1 MSYVCLWSPRWPI
14 AADFPADLVASLLE
28 HAPRIAVGERGLVW
42 GDARGLNGGK
52 VAEAMLGVATDYGF
66 EEVRAGVAST
76 PIAAEIAAMHTGA
89 DAAGTARTALVISVK
104 PGTDASFIA
113 PYKLHVLSPSDH
125 IAALLHGLGIET
137 CGAFGSLDAESIE
150 VRLGVEGVRLWQRA
164 RAEEQPWLFKI
175 PKRSLPSASVEWV
188 EYGLKDPERLQFI
201 INSLAGTVCTAL
213 AGRGERAR
221 EMGLVF
227 SLGNRTQRTHTIRS
241 SRPSAEQKR
250 WMRLAREALDTITL
264 PDAVM
269 GVTLRAE
276 SVVGSHGMQ
285 GDLFDRGFASAPAV
299 EDAIMHLTDDQ
310 GDVVVE
316 PVNSE
321 HPLLEQRTLW
331 KGIGAGGDVGAK
343 ERRRISQT
351 AQRVAESSVILS
363 EAKDLGYV
371 APGQDPSPPAQ
382 DDDNPPAQDG
392 SDGGGRLAMRPSPAR
407 HLQPTIYQ
415 PSKAA
420 HRSSAALRNAALTLQ
435 LLPSPK
441 VVTVDVETRRDHEV
455 PTRYLDGNEWHNILE
470 AAGPDRV
477 TGGKW
482 NVEYSREY
490 FRCVREDGM
499 MVWLYRGVRDQ
510 TKDWFLHGWWD

>member
-14 AADFPADLVASLLE
+14 AADFPADLVGSLLE
-28 HAPRIAVGERGLVW
+28 HAPRIAVGERGLLW
-42 GDARGLNGGK
+42 GDARGLNAARL
-52 VAEAMLGVATDYGF
+52 AEAMLRVTTDYGF
-66 EEVRAGVAST
+66 EDVRAGVAMT
-76 PIAAEIAAMHTGA
+76 PIAAEIAVMHNRV
-89 DAAGTARTALVISVK
+89 DAAATHATTPLVISVK

-125 IAALLHGLGIET
+125 IAALLNGLGIET

-150 VRLGVEGVRLWQRA
+150 VRLGIEGVRLWQRA

-175 PKRSLPSASVEWV
+175 PKRALPSATVEWV
-188 EYGLKDPERLQFI
+188 EYGLKDLERLQFI

-213 AGRGERAR
+213 IARGERAR

-276 SVVGSHGMQ
+276 SVVGSHGAQ

-299 EDAIMHLTDDQ
+299 EDAIIHLTDDQ

-316 PVNSE
+316 PVNTE
-321 HPLLEQRTLW
+321 HPLLEERTVW
-331 KGIGAGGDVGAK
+331 KGVGSGGWDMGAK
-343 ERRRISQT
+343 ERRRISRT
-351 AQRVAESSVILS
+351 GQRVAEPSPTDDDDVAANEGPASDNGHDV
-363 EAKDLGYV
+363 EDDHPETRP
-371 APGQDPSPPAQ
+371 APGR
-382 DDDNPPAQDG
+382 
-392 SDGGGRLAMRPSPAR
+392 RLA
-407 HLQPTIYQ
+407 PTIYRPTPASQ
-415 PSKAA
+415 RPFPT
-420 HRSSAALRNAALTLQ
+420 ALGALTLQ

-441 VVTVDVETRRDHEV
+441 VVTVDVEARRDHEI

-482 NVEYSREY
+482 NAEYSREY

-499 MVWLYRGVRDQ
+499 MVWLYRGMRNH

>member
-14 AADFPADLVASLLE
+14 AADFPADLVASLLM
-28 HAPRIAVGERGLVW
+28 HAPRVAVGERGLVW
-42 GDARGLNGGK
+42 GDARGLNGAK
-52 VAEAMLGVATDYGF
+52 LAEAMLRVATDYGF
-66 EEVRAGVAST
+66 EDVRAGVAMT
-76 PIAAEIAAMHTGA
+76 PIAAEIAALHSATQS
-89 DAAGTARTALVISVK
+89 GTNLVISVK
-104 PGTDASFIA
+104 AGTDATFIA

-125 IAALLHGLGIET
+125 IAALLLGLGIET

-150 VRLGVEGVRLWQRA
+150 VRLGIEGVRLWQRA

-213 AGRGERAR
+213 VARGERAR

-227 SLGNRTQRTHTIRS
+227 SLGNRTQRTHTVRS

-250 WMRLAREALDTITL
+250 WVRLAREALDSITL

-276 SVVGSHGMQ
+276 SVVGSHGAQ

-299 EDAIMHLTDDQ
+299 EDAIIHLTDDQ

-316 PVNSE
+316 PVNTE
-321 HPLLEQRTLW
+321 HPVLEQRTIW
-331 KGIGAGGDVGAK
+331 KGVGAGGWEMGAK
-343 ERRRISQT
+343 ERRRISRT
-351 AQRVAESSVILS
+351 AQRVSEPSRES
-363 EAKDLGYV
+363 
-371 APGQDPSPPAQ
+371 
-382 DDDNPPAQDG
+382 DDDEDRKHAAPDEV
-392 SDGGGRLAMRPSPAR
+392 DVTEEREEMRPSPAR
-407 HLQPTIYQ
+407 HLSPTIYR
-415 PSKAA
+415 PSKNA
-420 HRSSAALRNAALTLQ
+420 HRSSPIAHRAAALTLQ

-441 VVTVDVETRRDHEV
+441 VVTVDVEARRDHEV
-455 PTRYLDGNEWHNILE
+455 PTRYLDGSEWHNILE

-477 TGGKW
+477 SGGKW

-499 MVWLYRGVRDQ
+499 MIWLYRGMQQQ